1 MSNEIIYKRKSIR
14 KYHPDKLDAAML
26 DKVRAQI
33 DKLVPLYP
41 SIQYSVEIA
50 DNARGIFGIK
60 APHYL
65 CFYSEEKEG
74 FNENIGFVGQ
84 QMDLFLSGIGLGAV
98 WLGMSKP
105 DGKSSQT
112 PESAYAGQGLSFIIA
127 IGFGKPAEPLYR
139 DVSEFKRKPLDEISE
154 GIDKRLEAARLAPSG
169 MNTQGWYF
177 VADDGKI
184 HCYRKKTKLLVG
196 LFAGDMGAIDMG
208 IALCHIAEQSDE
220 FRFAKEVNIPER
232 KGYIYSGTVQSR

>member
-1 MSNEIIYKRKSIR
+1 MQNEIIYKRKSIR
-14 KYHPDKLDAAML
+14 KYYPDKLDAATL
-26 DKVRAQI
+26 SKVRAQI

-41 SIQYSVEIA
+41 NIQYSVEIA
-50 DNARGIFGIK
+50 DKARGVYGVK

-65 CFYSEEKEG
+65 CFYSEDKEG

-84 QMDLFLSGIGLGAV
+84 QMDLFLSEIGLGAC

-105 DGKSSQT
+105 DGKS
-112 PESAYAGQGLSFIIA
+112 PRPSASAGAGRGLSFVIA
-127 IGFGKPAEPLYR
+127 IGFGKPAEPLHR
-139 DVSEFKRKPLDEISE
+139 DAAEFKRKPLGAISE
-154 GIDKRLEAARLAPSG
+154 GADERLEAARLAPSG
-169 MNTQGWYF
+169 VNTQGWYF

-184 HCYRKKTKLLVG
+184 HCYYKKTKLLVG

-208 IALCHIAEQSDE
+208 IAICHIAEQSCE

-232 KGYIYSGTVQSR
+232 KGYIYAGTVQSR